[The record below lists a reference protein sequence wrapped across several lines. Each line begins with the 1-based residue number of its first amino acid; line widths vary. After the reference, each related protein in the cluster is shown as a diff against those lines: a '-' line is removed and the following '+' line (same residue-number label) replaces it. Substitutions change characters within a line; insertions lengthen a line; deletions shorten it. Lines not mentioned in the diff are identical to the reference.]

1 MPQLLKQFEYY
12 YSHLLYYPLLQSQ
25 NDPYL

>member
-12 YSHLLYYPLLQSQ
+12 YSRLLYYPLLQSR